1 MAPATVTSRMRV
13 LIVENNPLIVEA
25 VERAGKELSLEAD
38 LATDGWEAIEL
49 LRSEN
54 YAAIVIDADL
64 PRHSGFGVLTFLRQE
79 VGDDLGNVILMTSTD
94 QDDMRRRVSEQNLQV
109 IRKTEAMDELTAALI
124 GTKA

>member
-1 MAPATVTSRMRV
+1 MRV
-13 LIVENNPLIVEA
+13 LIVENNPLIIEA

-49 LRSEN
+49 LRSES

-79 VGDDLGNVILMTSTD
+79 NGDDLGNVILMTSTD
-94 QDDMRRRVSEQNLQV
+94 QDDMRRRVSEQNLRV
-109 IRKTEAMDELTAALI
+109 IRKTEGMDELAAALL
-124 GTKA
+124 GTQA